1 MRSAG
6 VLLPIFSLPSPY
18 GIGTLGKAA
27 YEFVDFLHDA
37 KQTYWQ
43 VLPLGP
49 TSYGDSPYQAFSTFA
64 ANPYFIDLDRL
75 VEEGLLTYDEVH
87 AHNWGSDPSKIDYG
101 LLYNTRFEVLSHAAD
116 RLVAQD
122 DEAFH
127 AFCTAQRAW
136 LDDYSLFMS
145 LKNKFGGN
153 SWQKWP
159 EELRLRKPQALAQ
172 ATEELAPQMMFWKAL
187 QYFFDCQWSALKVY
201 ANAKD
206 VKIIGDVPIYV
217 AEDSVDVWSHPELFQ
232 LDANN
237 RPTEVA
243 GCPPDGF
250 SATGQLWGNP
260 LFNWDAMK
268 YNGYAWWMERIRA
281 QFKHFDVLRIDH
293 FRGFDSYYAIP
304 FGATTAINGRWRK
317 GPGKDFFDT
326 LNKTLGHKPIIAEDL
341 GFLTQS
347 VFDLLVYCQYPGM
360 KVLEFG
366 FDSRDEGGRT
376 YQPHRYTPHCVAY
389 VGTHDNSTAK
399 GWLESVNPA
408 DAAYAR
414 DYLHIVPQEAANTN
428 GYETELASWT
438 MMRAI
443 WQSCADTAIVQMQDI
458 LNLGDEA
465 RINVPSTLGSNWCWR
480 MQPQVDLHAVA
491 PRLAQAMQLYERVPQ
506 TQERCN
512 CA

>member
-1 MRSAG
+1 M
-6 VLLPIFSLPSPY
+6 
-18 GIGTLGKAA
+18 
-27 YEFVDFLHDA
+27 
-37 KQTYWQ
+37 
-43 VLPLGP
+43 
-49 TSYGDSPYQAFSTFA
+49 
-64 ANPYFIDLDRL
+64 
-75 VEEGLLTYDEVH
+75 LTYDEVH

-347 VFDLLVYCQYPGM
+347 VFDLLAYCQYPGM

-376 YQPHRYTPHCVAY
+376 SVSYTHLTLP
-389 VGTHDNSTAK
+389 
-399 GWLESVNPA
+399 
-408 DAAYAR
+408 
-414 DYLHIVPQEAANTN
+414 TN
-428 GYETELASWT
+428 
-438 MMRAI
+438 
-443 WQSCADTAIVQMQDI
+443 
-458 LNLGDEA
+458 
-465 RINVPSTLGSNWCWR
+465 
-480 MQPQVDLHAVA
+480 
-491 PRLAQAMQLYERVPQ
+491 
-506 TQERCN
+506 
-512 CA
+512 